1 MVIIVIMIIIVIGHR
16 GHDGHHK
23 MTFFPQTIQQQLQ
36 SFLLFHQSGL
46 RWAEDLKSSIW
57 ILFIF
62 FIESSSDLSMSKQ
75 KLLSL
80 SFFRFL

>member
-1 MVIIVIMIIIVIGHR
+1 MVIIVIMIIMVIGHR

-46 RWAEDLKSSIW
+46 RWADDLKSSI
-57 ILFIF
+57 
-62 FIESSSDLSMSKQ
+62 
-75 KLLSL
+75 
-80 SFFRFL
+80 